1 MNPKIPKLREELRR
15 NRERIAVIQ
24 AHNRE
29 LEKNLREL
37 ENLDIVGMVR
47 AQGLTLEQFT
57 ELFQGAASHQ
67 ITQKKEEESGYEETT

>member
-37 ENLDIVGMVR
+37 ENLDIMGMVR

-57 ELFQGAASHQ
+57 ELFQGTASHKN
-67 ITQKKEEESGYEETT
+67 TPKEEESGYEEIT

>member
-57 ELFQGAASHQ
+57 ELFQGASPHQ
-67 ITQKKEEESGYEETT
+67 HTSKEETSGYEETT